1 MDRASQTPLPSM
13 PELWMAWSCVDLV
26 QTVTAAVSQF
36 MSTVVLPTPDASIG
50 QSPPHSL
57 THRFSP
63 ALLPLCS
70 LSLDGWG
77 MVVEMQ
83 MFSLGLSTQYSL
95 LSSCYI
101 FLVHPSILCFRV
113 SQLHSLRGQY
123 LIMSCFGEIFWA
135 HEQFFYR
142 CFIST
147 LFKFSFC
154 NANYP
159 ISLFMLSLLKLGIDV
174 NFKKIHLSFQYM
186 YMCLCVVMCPFEEYS
201 LGVFC
206 GPSTFLSFRN
216 STVNQYHNP
225 SFHRASPLAGRRG
238 QGVRT

>member
-1 MDRASQTPLPSM
+1 MTSHSPAVISYQELLSNGQGITNPS
-13 PELWMAWSCVDLV
+13 PIWMAWSCVDLV

-135 HEQFFYR
+135 HEQFFIDVLSAH
-142 CFIST
+142 C
-147 LFKFSFC
+147 
-154 NANYP
+154 
-159 ISLFMLSLLKLGIDV
+159 LSLAFVMQIILPP
-174 NFKKIHLSFQYM
+174 Y
-186 YMCLCVVMCPFEEYS
+186 LCFLYS
-201 LGVFC
+201 
-206 GPSTFLSFRN
+206 S
-216 STVNQYHNP
+216 
-225 SFHRASPLAGRRG
+225 
-238 QGVRT
+238 